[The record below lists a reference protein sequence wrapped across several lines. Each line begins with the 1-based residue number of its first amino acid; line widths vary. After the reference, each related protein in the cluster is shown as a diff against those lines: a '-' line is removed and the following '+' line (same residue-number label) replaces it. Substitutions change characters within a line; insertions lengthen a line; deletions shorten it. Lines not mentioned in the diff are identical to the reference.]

1 LGYDGHLCATGK
13 GCAVEFYDLR
23 KTGKPLGTY
32 SECHSDAVT
41 QVRFHPTKR
50 SFMLTGSEDGL
61 MCFFD
66 TGVSTEEDALD
77 SVMNAECAVRS
88 VGFFGPEGEGVY
100 CCTNTET
107 LSLWHASGAQRIKD
121 FGDVRALARGTTP
134 TPPADASEVSPA
146 GDASEEGKG
155 AEYTASQGGWGAQ
168 VDCIVG
174 CHYEA
179 GADRLRLVTSG
190 FDGAACVAT
199 ISPEGIT
206 PEAVLQ
212 GGHSEQI
219 RTFDWRG
226 QTVVT
231 GAEDA
236 KVCLWRVP
244 GSGGGGGSG
253 DGLKRR
259 REDDAMDEE

>member
-1 LGYDGHLCATGK
+1 
-13 GCAVEFYDLR
+13 
-23 KTGKPLGTY
+23 
-32 SECHSDAVT
+32 
-41 QVRFHPTKR
+41 
-50 SFMLTGSEDGL
+50 
-61 MCFFD
+61 
-66 TGVSTEEDALD
+66 
-77 SVMNAECAVRS
+77 MNAECAVRS

-100 CCTNTET
+100 CCSNTET

-121 FGDVRALARGTTP
+121 FGDVRALARP
-134 TPPADASEVSPA
+134 TPP
-146 GDASEEGKG
+146 GDATEAGGHGTENR
-155 AEYTASQGGWGAQ
+155 GGWGAQ

-174 CHYEA
+174 CQYEA
-179 GADRLRLVTSG
+179 QTDRLRLLTSG
-190 FDGAACVAT
+190 FDGGACVAT

-206 PEAVLQ
+206 PEAVLE

-226 QTVVT
+226 QTIFT

-244 GSGGGGGSG
+244 GASGSG

-259 REDDAMDEE
+259 REDDDNAMDEDDSGSDEEQMNSGSSPMSAGAGRHAENRAGKTPRPGDVDGRRR